1 MATAKSFQEI
11 MESIA
16 VGRSGQFY
24 RRKIALTGD
33 LVKNTFSRLRNTLDL
48 PTPSGFVRPDHW
60 PTSSID
66 WQQVRSAASGTWKHR
81 LAAGAATHEVTVLA
95 SAMVHPFVR
104 HPLIL
109 PKADVLEHRFGYLLI
124 LEMSVKEVATGRDTN
139 YLFVQRDLVPDP
151 IDDAWNGYWDE
162 IPAPAFVEPFYYEGG
177 TSRIERMSFRKVAA
191 ARGEVSRKVLEAY
204 DVGVAVSTFGLHRTI
219 GGAMQLA
226 LPAGSPQSSM
236 AITAHNSRLRA
247 GVSRTTVGSMIGWAT
262 ECVSRLSDKQ
272 GTTVFSSAFLSGMA
286 TPFPTLLNAIPV
298 SLVFDHLAIEQ
309 EQEDLLANGHPGWLP
324 SLGSTLQSFSHF
336 IDALREPIEFDPTQR
351 YADGRTDAQISRQ
364 TEQFFFPLKW
374 TDLGTG
380 KPDVML
386 RITARTCSV
395 IMAAKFG
402 SFDIDASGKLL
413 LSGTVVSRI
422 RAMRV
427 SFNHGR
433 AMYCLEG
440 AFELANLPLSVKQLS
455 LMLVGITELDDVHS
469 EKGANPAKAD
479 TDFAQNSS
487 FWAIEHSDIVAAD
500 SILIC
505 DDATDEW
512 CDYLEISTDRP
523 KMRWLHAKVQKKE
536 TALDNAARKAALPN
550 KPPTVTQPMSLT
562 DSLSASDLQD
572 VIGQALKNLARLR
585 MQVTEPE
592 TAKRINRW
600 NNEFCTLPVRA
611 NISRVRRQTTPPTS
625 IPDRIEAVTS
635 SPLAA
640 LEVGVVVPNYSAK
653 ALTQAFSEIGT
664 SNARPQVVQAF
675 WLLSS
680 FMNSCLEV
688 GATPYAFMR
697 N

>member
-11 MESIA
+11 MKSIS

-24 RRKIALTGD
+24 RLKNALTDD

-48 PTPSGFVRPDHW
+48 LTPSGFVRPDHW

-66 WQQVRSAASGTWKHR
+66 WQQFRSAASGTWKHK
-81 LAAGAATHEVTVLA
+81 LAAGAVTHEVRVLA

-104 HPLIL
+104 HPIIL

-124 LEMSVKEVATGRDTN
+124 LEMSVEEVSTGRETN

-151 IDDAWNGYWDE
+151 IDDAWKGFWDE
-162 IPAPAFVEPFYYEGG
+162 IPAPAFVEPFYYQGG

-247 GVSRTTVGSMIGWAT
+247 GVSRTTVGSMIGWAS

-309 EQEDLLANGHPGWLP
+309 EQAELLANGLRGWQP
-324 SLGSTLQSFSHF
+324 SPGSTLQSFSHF
-336 IDALREPIEFDPTQR
+336 IDALREPIEFNPTQC
-351 YADGRTDAQISRQ
+351 YADGRTDAQISLQ

-374 TDLGTG
+374 AGQGTG

-402 SFDIDASGKLL
+402 SFDVGASGNVLP
-413 LSGTVVSRI
+413 SGTVVSRI

-427 SFNHGR
+427 SLNHGL

-440 AFELANLPLSVKQLS
+440 AFELANLQLSVKQLS
-455 LMLVGITELDDVHS
+455 LMLVGITELDAVHS
-469 EKGANPAKAD
+469 EKGANPKP
-479 TDFAQNSS
+479 THRNFSRNSS
-487 FWAIEHSDIVAAD
+487 FWAIENSDIVEAD

-512 CDYLEISTDRP
+512 CDYLEISTNRP
-523 KMRWLHAKVQKKE
+523 KMRWLHAKVQKIK
-536 TALDNAARKAALPN
+536 TAANKAARQGALQN
-550 KPPTVTQPMSLT
+550 KLPQVTQPMSFN
-562 DSLSASDLQD
+562 DSLSASDLQE
-572 VIGQALKNLARLR
+572 VIGQAVKNLARLR
-585 MQVTEPE
+585 MQVTQPE
-592 TAKRINRW
+592 TAKRIDRW
-600 NNEFCTLPVRA
+600 NKKFCTLPVRA
-611 NISRVRRQTTPPTS
+611 KISRVRQQTTPPTS
-625 IPDRIEAVTS
+625 ISDRITAVTS

-640 LEVGVVVPNYSAK
+640 LEVGLVVPNYSAK
-653 ALTQAFSEIGT
+653 ALTQAFSKIGT
-664 SNARPQVVQAF
+664 SKAAPQVVQAF

-697 N
+697 E